1 MIETNGLTKRFDDFT
16 AVDDLTINIP
26 SGQLLALLGPN
37 GAGKTTT
44 VRMLSAIL
52 SPTKGSARINGHDV
66 VKQADLVRR
75 DIGLLTEQP
84 GLYTRSTGLEYL
96 QFFGSLYGMEDSDSR
111 KRAKQLL
118 KRFGMLEHAD
128 QRLGEY
134 SKGMRQ
140 KIGLIR
146 AMLHNPSVLLLDE
159 PTSAMDPHSAKNVRD
174 AITELRNEKRAIVLC
189 THNLSEAELLADR
202 IAIIS
207 RGRIITQGDPE
218 DLKRQ
223 LLGRRIFELKL
234 DQSIDGHSTVLEEII
249 HIEAQNNNTL
259 SYRTDDPDIINPQLV
274 RLLTGRGLGV
284 ISLQERSATLEQV
297 YLQVVE
303 AEMNEET
310 SNDKTSK
317 ESASREDMNAAHSL
331 YGSGTEESLHPL
343 E

>member
-1 MIETNGLTKRFDDFT
+1 M
-16 AVDDLTINIP
+16 
-26 SGQLLALLGPN
+26 
-37 GAGKTTT
+37 
-44 VRMLSAIL
+44 
-52 SPTKGSARINGHDV
+52 
-66 VKQADLVRR
+66 
-75 DIGLLTEQP
+75 
-84 GLYTRSTGLEYL
+84 LEY
-96 QFFGSLYGMEDSDSR
+96 
-111 KRAKQLL
+111 
-118 KRFGMLEHAD
+118 AD

-223 LLGRRIFELKL
+223 LLGRRLFEIKL

-274 RLLTGRGLGV
+274 RLLTGRGLGI

-303 AEMNEET
+303 AEMNEKT
-310 SNDKTSK
+310 ANDKTSK
-317 ESASREDMNAAHSL
+317 ESASR
-331 YGSGTEESLHPL
+331 
-343 E
+343 